1 MNKLIALLRDQ
12 EPKPSSAERKL
23 KLEALYNRAEEKSEV
38 KCDKVCEKVCE
49 DKPKLDEKEKQT
61 EPLCNSLP
69 DLNTYLEKNAYFH
82 GKGIAYGNNDFIKF
96 EILKNTQFIVVDQ
109 YPHLA
114 RWMRVMHK
122 IKQKK

>member
-49 DKPKLDEKEKQT
+49 DKPKLDEKEK
-61 EPLCNSLP
+61 
-69 DLNTYLEKNAYFH
+69 
-82 GKGIAYGNNDFIKF
+82 
-96 EILKNTQFIVVDQ
+96 
-109 YPHLA
+109 
-114 RWMRVMHK
+114 
-122 IKQKK
+122 